1 MDSGWSPSTAW
12 WVLAGV
18 LVIAELS
25 SGTFFLLML
34 ALGAVAGALAAL
46 LGLALSGQLL
56 AAAAAGGLAVAGWIQ
71 VRSRRPR
78 PPAAQDANMNLDLGS
93 RVDVPAWSPQG
104 LAEVQYRGARW
115 QARHAGPAAPQPGW
129 HVIVAIE
136 GNRLVLEAAQP

>member
-1 MDSGWSPSTAW
+1 MDTGFSPSTLW

-18 LVIAELS
+18 LVIAELT

-46 LGLALSGQLL
+46 LGLSLSGQLL
-56 AAAAAGGLAVAGWIQ
+56 AAAATGGLAVAGWIQ

-104 LAEVQYRGARW
+104 LSEVQYRGARW
-115 QARHAGPAAPQPGW
+115 QARHAGPGTPQPGW

-136 GNRLVLEAAQP
+136 GNRLVLKAAQP